1 MRAFSMLDSAALR
14 VFEKPIGARHS
25 ILDTRYTYKH
35 DQGPHDRD
43 KYPRNTLKIRL
54 LEVAIRVSLVGFNIA
69 PSRRVNIHTIF
80 IFQQFCLR

>member
-1 MRAFSMLDSAALR
+1 MRTFSMLVSASLR

-25 ILDTRYTYKH
+25 ILDTRYTHKH
-35 DQGPHDRD
+35 DQELYDRD
-43 KYPRNTLKIRL
+43 KYPRNTLKICL

-69 PSRRVNIHTIF
+69 PSRRVNIHAIF